1 MKLDLLN
8 QLKQKL
14 SQEKELS
21 SIWSFYMDNFADYQ
35 EFTNLGEPTE
45 NPLLEAAVT
54 QICQQM
60 YGRQVAV
67 RDLLLI
73 RLADYKFV
81 HGPFIIGGRIGGV
94 IYFEEKQMGLVVV
107 AELPPSQ
114 EVKYSRFSCQIMG
127 KSRQSWLN

>member
-8 QLKQKL
+8 QLEQKL

-35 EFTNLGEPTE
+35 EFTNLGEPTI

-60 YGRQVAV
+60 YGREVAV
-67 RDLLLI
+67 RNLLLI
-73 RLADYKFV
+73 RLADYQFV
-81 HGPFIIGGRIGGV
+81 HGPFMIGGRIGGV
-94 IYFEEKQMGLVVV
+94 IYFEKKQMGLVVV
-107 AELPPSQ
+107 TELSPSQ
-114 EVKYSRFSCQIMG
+114 EVKYSRFSCKIMG

>member
-1 MKLDLLN
+1 MNLALLES
-8 QLKQKL
+8 LKQKL
-14 SQEKELS
+14 SEEKDLS
-21 SIWSFYMDNFADYQ
+21 SVWSFYMDNFADYQ
-35 EFTNLGEPTE
+35 EFTNLGEPTK

-73 RLADYKFV
+73 RLADYQFV

-107 AELPPSQ
+107 AELPPSE